1 MKVLFLSFLNGK
13 GGSLL
18 IMLTIDNLD
27 SVHKLS
33 T

>member
-1 MKVLFLSFLNGK
+1 MKVLFLSFLNEK